1 MAAGSRNCNCF
12 DAAPTTTA
20 ARLAVP
26 GSQGPSHAPATAG
39 AIDIAG

>member
-1 MAAGSRNCNCF
+1 MAAGSRNGNCF
-12 DAAPTTTA
+12 DAAPTSA